1 MKPRLQTSLGQH
13 LVLTPQLRQAIHLL
27 QLSALELEAEL
38 AAAVESNPLLDWAEP
53 EPLRTAIPSADDRI
67 HDENRGDSMLDD
79 GMLDNSVLRDR
90 MDDDGTREETRR
102 DEGLRDASDG
112 SESAYPDTTPVDD
125 LAPWT
130 RGDESWQQRVGPSSD
145 GDGDEGDAAERIAE
159 PQSLQDHLQW
169 QLHLTH
175 LSARDRRIGMAVID
189 AIDDDG
195 YLRETLDALRE
206 ALQPDVLASHDELLT
221 VLRQLQQFDPA
232 GVGAR
237 DLGECLALQLAPL
250 PDTTPGKALA
260 LQITGG
266 PIDRLPK
273 VGIEGI
279 AAELHCPATDVATA
293 LHLLR
298 SLDPRPGAQIGS
310 LPVDTYITPDC
321 VIWRQKGVWQVAL
334 AVGRA
339 PRLTIH
345 RGYEQM
351 IGHAG
356 ASDAGYLRGRLQEAR
371 WLLRNIEARGETLLK
386 VVRCLIRQQSGFLE
400 FGAQALRPLTLR
412 EVAGEVGL
420 HESTVSRAIARK
432 YVRTPRGT
440 VALRS
445 FFASGIDSDGGGET
459 SSVAIQTMIR
469 RLIDAENPRKPLSDA
484 RLAESLKATGVPVA
498 RRTVA
503 KYREAMGIA
512 SSQDRVRIA

>member
-1 MKPRLQTSLGQH
+1 MKPRLQTSLGQQ
-13 LVLTPQLRQAIHLL
+13 LVLTPQLRQAIHML
-27 QLSALELEAEL
+27 QLSAQELEAEL
-38 AAAVESNPLLDWAEP
+38 TAAVESNPLLDWAEP
-53 EPLRTAIPSADDRI
+53 EPLRASTATDDGPQRNDGDNNGSVPADD
-67 HDENRGDSMLDD
+67 EPPPWARG
-79 GMLDNSVLRDR
+79 
-90 MDDDGTREETRR
+90 EE
-102 DEGLRDASDG
+102 
-112 SESAYPDTTPVDD
+112 P
-125 LAPWT
+125 
-130 RGDESWQQRVGPSSD
+130 WQQRSGSFSD
-145 GDGDEGDAAERIAE
+145 GDEDDGDAAERIAE
-159 PQSLQDHLQW
+159 PQTLQDHLQW

-175 LSARDRRIGMAVID
+175 LSPRDRRIGAALID
-189 AIDDDG
+189 SIDDNG
-195 YLRETLDALRE
+195 YLRESLDILCDALRPELIVSRE
-206 ALQPDVLASHDELLT
+206 ALLAVLHQ
-221 VLRQLQQFDPA
+221 VQCFDPA

-250 PDTTPGKALA
+250 PDDTPGKALA
-260 LQITGG
+260 LRIAAG

-273 VGIEGI
+273 SGVDGI
-279 AAELHCPATDVATA
+279 ATELQCPVEDVAIA
-293 LHLLR
+293 LQLLR

-310 LPVDTYITPDC
+310 MPADTYITPDC
-321 VIWRQKGVWQVAL
+321 VIWRQQGVWRVAL
-334 AVGRA
+334 ASGRA

-356 ASDAGYLRGRLQEAR
+356 ANDSYLRGRLQEAR

-386 VVRCLIRQQSGFLE
+386 VARCLVRAQSGFLE

-459 SSVAIQTMIR
+459 SSIAIQSMLR
-469 RLIDAENPRKPLSDA
+469 RLIDDENPRKPLSDA

-512 SSQDRVRIA
+512 SSQDRVRIV